1 MNYESYWIP
10 VNFTDAGRAFGLF
23 ETRNLIEA
31 LLLTL
36 PVLYLCVRLL
46 PFALTI
52 KLVVTLTITVPVGG
66 FALIGISDDSL
77 TRGLAGWLRWR
88 RQRRV
93 MYYRGE
99 ANRK

>member
-31 LLLTL
+31 VLLTL

-46 PFALTI
+46 PFALTT
-52 KLVVTLTITVPVGG
+52 KLVVTLTIIVPVGG

-77 TRGLAGWLRWR
+77 TRWLAGWLRWR

>member
-46 PFALTI
+46 PFALTT
-52 KLVVTLTITVPVGG
+52 KLVVTLTLIVPVGG

-77 TRGLAGWLRWR
+77 TRWLAGWLRWR